1 MNRID
6 LDSASANSPRFPSA
20 ADMFYRRKATGSSV
34 DKGAVVA
41 TNAQT
46 VTFRYF

>member
-6 LDSASANSPRFPSA
+6 LDSASANYPLFRSA
-20 ADMFYRRKATGSSV
+20 ADMFCRRKATGSSV
-34 DKGAVVA
+34 GTGGVVA

-46 VTFRYF
+46 VCFRYF

>member
-1 MNRID
+1 MNRVD

-20 ADMFYRRKATGSSV
+20 ADIFYGMKATGSSV
-34 DKGAVVA
+34 VTGGVVA

-46 VTFRYF
+46 VSFRYF

>member
-6 LDSASANSPRFPSA
+6 LDSASANFLRFPSA
-20 ADMFYRRKATGSSV
+20 ADMFYRRKVSGSSV
-34 DKGAVVA
+34 GTGAGVA

-46 VTFRYF
+46 VYFRYF